1 MTTVITSVSVKLFSW
16 RKVTNYFFFINNQS
30 DFTYDYSA
38 TSLLLHNLMKQQL
51 YTINTYLFQS
61 QSLIKLQF
69 VQWHLLTNA
78 YAYQLVV
85 YNNITGNII
94 HEWQRK
100 AVYLQVVFCTLDVF
114 CNLLLNYNE
123 KAVFQKHV

>member
-1 MTTVITSVSVKLFSW
+1 MKESDKFFI
-16 RKVTNYFFFINNQS
+16 FFINNQS